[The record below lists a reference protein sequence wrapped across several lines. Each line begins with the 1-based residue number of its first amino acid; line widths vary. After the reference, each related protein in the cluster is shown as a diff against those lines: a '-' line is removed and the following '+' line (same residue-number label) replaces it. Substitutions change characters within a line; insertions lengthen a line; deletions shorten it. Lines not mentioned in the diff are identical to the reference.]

1 MRRCATDIA
10 FSPFPLPAAT
20 PRRAGLSQFGKSR
33 TFSSLRPILMF
44 TSLSR
49 LLRCCRERLR
59 HRAQETLLDAN
70 LLDALMEHIP
80 DNIYFKSK
88 DSRFIRINKAAA
100 KWFGLA
106 EPSAAAGKDDF
117 DLFTDEHAQAA
128 FDDEQRIIQTGQPLV
143 HVEEKETWPDGR
155 ITWVDTSKLPLRD
168 REGKIIGTFGISRD
182 ITEKKRVEET
192 LRRAKETAEAASR
205 AKSEF
210 VANMSH
216 EIRTPLNAIIGMA
229 ELLLDT
235 DLSPSQRDYAET
247 ILEAGG
253 SLLTLLND
261 ILDFAKIE
269 AGKFE
274 LVPAPFDLREGIGS
288 VMKSLAVR
296 AHSKNLELAYRV
308 AADIPPTLIGDFS
321 RLRQI
326 LVNLVGNAIKF
337 TEEGEVVLDV
347 SPEKHTSENVTL
359 RFRVRDTG
367 IGIPTSKLDQIFEE
381 FEQAD
386 RSTTRRY
393 GGTGLG
399 LAIARRL
406 TRMMGGRIDVESQEG
421 VGSTFSFSA
430 VFGVAAHTPLSSSGN
445 GRHLLLGTR
454 VLVVDDN
461 ATNRRILHDM
471 LRNWGLDVET
481 VPDAQEALASLHAAQ
496 RAGRPFPLLLSDVNM
511 PDVDGYMLVRSIR
524 SDTTFDALSI
534 IMLTS
539 GILLD
544 TKDALRDL
552 RITMQLS
559 KPVRQSELQ
568 TAIIEALGLADS
580 ERRDGDHRPPSPTV
594 FHSLRILLAEDS
606 VVNQK
611 LAVGLLSKWGHHVTV
626 VSNGEEA
633 VVASET
639 GDHDVVLMDLEMP
652 GMDGLQATRAIR
664 RREQR
669 SGRHLP
675 IIAMTAH
682 ALAGDRQKCLAAGM
696 DNYVAKPVRQQELY
710 RALANFFPDMAE
722 AANQG

>member
-1 MRRCATDIA
+1 MT
-10 FSPFPLPAAT
+10 
-20 PRRAGLSQFGKSR
+20 
-33 TFSSLRPILMF
+33 TFLF
-44 TSLSR
+44 R
-49 LLRCCRERLR
+49 LLRDRREKLR
-59 HRAQETLLDAN
+59 HRAQDALPDAD

-80 DNIYFKSK
+80 DSIYFKGK
-88 DSRFIRINKAAA
+88 DSRFIRINQAAA

-106 EPSAAAGKDDF
+106 GPGAAAGKDDF
-117 DLFTDEHAQAA
+117 DLFTGEHAQAA
-128 FDDEQRIIQTGQPLV
+128 FDDEQRIIQTGQPIV

-155 ITWVDTSKLPLRD
+155 ITWVDSSKMPLRD
-168 REGKIIGTFGISRD
+168 RGGNIVGTFGISRD
-182 ITEKKRVEET
+182 ITEKKRTEES
-192 LRRAKETAEAASR
+192 LRRAKEVAEAASK

-216 EIRTPLNAIIGMA
+216 EIRTPMNAIIGMS
-229 ELLLDT
+229 ELLLDSE
-235 DLSPSQRDYAET
+235 LSPSQRDYAET

-269 AGKFE
+269 AGKVE

-288 VMKSLAVR
+288 MMKSLAVR

-308 AADIPPTLIGDFS
+308 PADIPPTLIGDFS
-321 RLRQI
+321 RLRQV

-337 TEEGEVVLDV
+337 TEEGEVVLEV
-347 SPEKHTSENVTL
+347 SLERQASDSVTL
-359 RFRVRDTG
+359 RFSVRDTG
-367 IGIPTSKLDQIFEE
+367 IGIPAGKLDQIFEE

-386 RSTTRRY
+386 KSTTRRY

-406 TRMMGGRIDVESQEG
+406 TGMMGGRIDVESQEG
-421 VGSTFSFSA
+421 KGSTFTFSS
-430 VFGVAAHTPLSSSGN
+430 VFGVAANAPLATSGN
-445 GRHLLLGTR
+445 GQHLLLGTR

-461 ATNRRILHDM
+461 ATNRRIVRDM
-471 LRNWGLDVET
+471 LRNWGMDVET
-481 VPDAQEALASLHAAQ
+481 VSDAQEALASLHEAQ

-524 SDTTFDALSI
+524 SDRTFDALSI

-552 RITMQLS
+552 RIRMQLS

-568 TAIIEALGLADS
+568 TAIIEALGLADI
-580 ERRDGDHRPPSPTV
+580 ERRDGDHRLPSPATLR
-594 FHSLRILLAEDS
+594 SLRILLAEDS

-611 LAVGLLSKWGHHVTV
+611 LAVGLLHKWGHNVTV

-633 VVASET
+633 VVATDS
-639 GDHDVVLMDLEMP
+639 DDYDVVLMDLQMP
-652 GMDGLQATRAIR
+652 RMDGLQATRAIR
-664 RREQR
+664 NRERQ

-682 ALAGDRQKCLAAGM
+682 AMAGDRQKCLAAGM
-696 DNYVAKPVRQQELY
+696 DDYVAKPVRQPELY
-710 RALANFFPDMAE
+710 GALANFYPDMSE
-722 AANQG
+722 TANPG

>member
-1 MRRCATDIA
+1 
-10 FSPFPLPAAT
+10 
-20 PRRAGLSQFGKSR
+20 
-33 TFSSLRPILMF
+33 MF
-44 TSLSR
+44 RVLSR
-49 LLRCCRERLR
+49 LLRYFRERW
-59 HRAQETLLDAN
+59 HPRAQDALLDAN

-80 DNIYFKSK
+80 DNIYFKTK

-106 EPSAAAGKDDF
+106 DPRAAKGKDDF
-117 DLFTDEHAQAA
+117 DLFTDEHARAA
-128 FDDEQRIIQTGQPLV
+128 FNDEQRIIRTGEPIV

-168 REGKIIGTFGISRD
+168 HDGKIIGTFGISRD
-182 ITEKKRVEET
+182 ITEKKRAEET
-192 LRRAKETAEAASR
+192 LRRAKEAAEAASR

-216 EIRTPLNAIIGMA
+216 EIRTPLNAIIGMS
-229 ELLLDT
+229 ELLLDS

-269 AGKFE
+269 AGKVE
-274 LVPAPFDLREGIGS
+274 LVPVTFDLREGVGS
-288 VMKSLAVR
+288 MMKSLAVR

-308 AADIPPTLIGDFS
+308 AADIPATLIGDFS
-321 RLRQI
+321 RLRQV

-347 SPEKHTSENVTL
+347 SPERLTSEQVTL
-359 RFRVRDTG
+359 RFSVRDTG
-367 IGIPTSKLDQIFEE
+367 IGIATNKLNQIFDE

-386 RSTTRRY
+386 KSTTRRY

-406 TRMMGGRIDVESQEG
+406 TRMMGGGIEVESREG
-421 VGSTFSFSA
+421 AGSTFSFTA
-430 VFGVAAHTPLSSSGN
+430 KFGVASHALLPGPAN

-454 VLVVDDN
+454 VLIVDDN
-461 ATNRRILHDM
+461 ATNRRILQDM
-471 LRNWGLDVET
+471 LRNWGMDVET
-481 VPDAQEALASLHAAQ
+481 ATDAHAALASLHEAR

-511 PDVDGYMLVRSIR
+511 PDVDGYMLAQSVRS
-524 SDTTFDALSI
+524 DPAFDALAI

-544 TKDALRDL
+544 TKDILRDL
-552 RITMQLS
+552 RIKKQLS

-568 TAIIEALGLADS
+568 TAVIDALGLAEI
-580 ERRDGDHRPPSPTV
+580 ERRDTDHRPLPSLTAR
-594 FHSLRILLAEDS
+594 SLRILLAEDS

-611 LAVGLLSKWGHHVTV
+611 LAVGLLGKWGHQVTV

-633 VVASET
+633 VVATESA
-639 GDHDVVLMDLEMP
+639 DYDVVLMDLEMP

-669 SGRHLP
+669 TGRHLP

-682 ALAGDRQKCLAAGM
+682 AMAGDRQKCLASGM

-710 RALANFFPDMAE
+710 SALARFFPDMAE
-722 AANQG
+722 AASLG